1 MRVAGTERFNLRII
15 EYSLIH
21 VLAGPNRGLAGHD
34 LGDEL
39 LLVFQHLPEITVE
52 SPFCDIPE
60 NLHLGVMV
68 ALAEDPSF
76 LLFQVGRFPGTVQMV
91 ESDQLILHVGA
102 GSQFGSRT
110 KKDTHLAGAY
120 FGKEFGLPCLRIR
133 LMDEDDF
140 FFRDSHGDK
149 LVPDI
154 IVDIEAPVRFRR

>member
-68 ALAEDPSF
+68 ALAE
-76 LLFQVGRFPGTVQMV
+76 
-91 ESDQLILHVGA
+91 SDQLILHVGA

-154 IVDIEAPVRFRR
+154 IVDVKAPVRFRR